1 MFGFVYNK
9 YFKIFIR
16 RYIKLKRILTTL
28 SSFGLITTIG
38 ASVVACKNDNS
49 TLLSKKVENTDSNKE
64 KEKAEKE
71 KQKATLK
78 QQIKVLK
85 EAENK
90 AESILKQ
97 IQEGNEKIKNASEEE
112 KKKIQEH
119 LDNLTRQK
127 GNVERDLETTK
138 ITIKELE
145 TRLKA
150 LE

>member
-1 MFGFVYNK
+1 M
-9 YFKIFIR
+9 
-16 RYIKLKRILTTL
+16 KRILTTL

-49 TLLSKKVENTDSNKE
+49 TLLSKKVEDTNSNKE
-64 KEKAEKE
+64 KEKEAEKE

-78 QQIKVLK
+78 SQIAVLK

-90 AESILKQ
+90 AEKLLKQ
-97 IQEGNEKIKNASEEE
+97 IKEGKEKAEKVTNEEE
-112 KKKIQEH
+112 KKKIKQH
-119 LDNLTRQK
+119 LDNLTQQK
-127 GNVERDLETTK
+127 NNVERELETTK